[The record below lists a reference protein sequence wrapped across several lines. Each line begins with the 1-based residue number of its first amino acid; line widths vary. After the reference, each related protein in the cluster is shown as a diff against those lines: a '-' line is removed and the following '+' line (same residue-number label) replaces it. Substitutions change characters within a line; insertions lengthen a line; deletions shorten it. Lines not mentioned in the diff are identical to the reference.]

1 MVHLLRKSR
10 LAQNTL
16 WMSLGQGFRLIIQAL
31 YFVVIARSLGAAN
44 YGAFVG
50 VVALVGILF
59 PFATLGSGN
68 LLVKNV
74 SRDAS
79 LFSLYWGRALATTA
93 AASSIFFFTVLIL
106 SHFVLPATIPFRL
119 VVLVAAS

>member
-1 MVHLLRKSR
+1 MVHFLRNSR
-10 LAQNTL
+10 LARNTV
-16 WMSLGQGFRLIIQAL
+16 WMSMGQGLRLIIQAL

-50 VVALVGILF
+50 VVALVGIAY

-74 SRDAS
+74 ARDPS
-79 LFSLYWGRALATTA
+79 LFSLYWGRALVTTSL
-93 AASSIFFFTVLIL
+93 ASSVFF
-106 SHFVLPATIPFRL
+106 A
-119 VVLVAAS
+119 VVLVL